1 MKIMQ
6 DTTYAKV
13 DVGTPFSGKTK
24 RRLSLDKA
32 VMVGGASRQINA
44 RTIAS
49 RNYQGCVSYIILSG
63 LDILQRLSKQNTG
76 LRWGCKDDVKFD
88 AISYDSKEAFV
99 SFINPVAP
107 SLDIGLQFRTYYQ
120 DGVLITNEIS
130 NRSTIKHDSENTM
143 GFTLYFE
150 KNVVNLRV
158 QDSIVASIRP
168 SENID
173 FGSWHVVRLRMSG
186 KLVRLTLGKQTKVV
200 EIKSRQSR
208 VSYKDEVFIGKG
220 THVAQTFRGW
230 IWNITMNDRRLSYL
244 NATGRN
250 AVAIYIYRMTDYCY
264 PNQCENGGRCIQ
276 TYDGPRCNCSK
287 TGFDGETCSKR
298 IKVYKKTCYDY
309 YVSGIRT
316 NGIYVIEPGSKPM
329 KVYCKMDDEDGPK
342 TILRTKQ
349 GSQLKAVYEALSSD
363 NDFYYHHFDYFAD
376 REQVDNLVKISGY
389 CRQYIEFYCSSST
402 LMFSNDEENALAN
415 RYGARWFS
423 SDGRIKHYWGGG
435 NKKPFTCACGLKGN
449 CADPQLKCNCDVM
462 DKQWRSDGGYLD
474 DKNDLPVSR
483 IQFSRKYTNPSAMFK
498 LGPLECFDGD
508 IKTTTTTTR
517 ATTTATTT
525 TTVPTPTKKSWMIS
539 SSVPSISTKIIQG
552 YDLNSLTLTSKF
564 IKTEST
570 KTEMRDTTTDRPWTE
585 LPRTTK
591 EMTGSSTSMKNN
603 QTDSPRSEMPTTT
616 GVHTTVLKQEIES
629 PSADVTTKTGPLLRS
644 TISSLLSNGYARHT
658 SPAINDKQ
666 MVILVALIASLALL
680 TLILIA
686 AVLRYRFF
694 KSSKKLTVELKKD
707 PESGSA
713 YSDSESVSSSD
724 KPLAADD
731 KQYRSMSDINSIE
744 IIRVASPYGKPTA
757 SDSVSSVS
765 SFDTSR
771 YLEVGDESE
780 NGSSS
785 SFTKRKGIL
794 KSNNKFIVSTRPK
807 SEGDIDDP
815 EEVIGL
821 IHINTINATSKSAEN
836 TSLLSK
842 TSEHLEDVK
851 FHLHP
856 RDANRKDKMIS
867 YSERDSYSDKESIDA
882 ETGFI
887 TDSSSSFDSRKS
899 LSSSGGEESNDEFYS
914 KKIRRPKRSVRFSI
928 QELSPK
934 KEAKIIRG
942 ISDSR
947 YRNEVDDEVFT

>member
-1 MKIMQ
+1 MQ

-32 VMVGGASRQINA
+32 VMIGGAARQIN
-44 RTIAS
+44 TQTVS
-49 RNYQGCVSYIILSG
+49 NRNFRGCVSYIILSEV
-63 LDILQRLSKQNTG
+63 DVLQRLSKQNTA
-76 LRWGCKDDVKFD
+76 LRWGCKEDIEFD
-88 AISYDSKEAFV
+88 AISYDSKEAFM
-99 SFINPVAP
+99 SFTNPAAP

-120 DGVLITNEIS
+120 DGVLITNEIN
-130 NRSTIKHDSENTM
+130 NRSTIKHNSENTM

-158 QDSIVASIRP
+158 QGNVVASIRP
-168 SENID
+168 SEDID

-186 KLVRLTLGKQTKVV
+186 KLVRLTLGEQTKVV
-200 EIKSRQSR
+200 EVKRESS
-208 VSYKDEVFIGKG
+208 VSYKEEVFIGKG
-220 THVAQTFRGW
+220 THIAQTFHGW
-230 IWNITMNDRRLSYL
+230 IWNITMNDKRLSYL

-250 AVAIYIYRMTDYCY
+250 AVAIYIYRMKDYCY

-287 TGFDGETCSKR
+287 TGFDGATCSKR
-298 IKVYKKTCYDY
+298 IKVYEKTCYDY
-309 YVSGIRT
+309 YVSGKRT
-316 NGIYVIEPGSKPM
+316 NGIYVIQPGSKPM
-329 KVYCKMDDEDGPK
+329 DVYCKMDDENGPK
-342 TILRTKQ
+342 TILRAKQ

-363 NDFYYHHFDYFAD
+363 SHFYYHHFDYLAKRD
-376 REQVDNLVKISGY
+376 QVNDLIKISGY

-402 LMFSNDEENALAN
+402 LMFSNDKENALAN

-423 SDGRIKHYWGGG
+423 SDGKIKHYWGGG
-435 NKKPFTCACGLKGN
+435 NKKAFTCACGLKGN
-449 CADPQLKCNCDVM
+449 CADQQLKCNCDAM
-462 DKQWRSDGGYLD
+462 DKKWRSDGGFLD
-474 DKNDLPVSR
+474 DKNDLPVSK

-498 LGPLECFDGD
+498 LGPLECFADD
-508 IKTTTTTTR
+508 IKTTTTTT
-517 ATTTATTT
+517 TKS
-525 TTVPTPTKKSWMIS
+525 TVSILTKRPWVVS
-539 SSVPSISTKIIQG
+539 SHVPSISTKIIQG
-552 YDLNSLTLTSKF
+552 HDLSSLTLTPKF

-570 KTEMRDTTTDRPWTE
+570 KTEMKDTTTDMPWTT

-591 EMTGSSTSMKNN
+591 EMTESSTYMINSP
-603 QTDSPRSEMPTTT
+603 TGSPRNEMPTTI
-616 GVHTTVLKQEIES
+616 GAHTTVFKQETES
-629 PSADVTTKTGPLLRS
+629 LSADVATTKTSPLLRS
-644 TISSLLSNGYARHT
+644 TFTSLSRNGYAHHT
-658 SPAINDKQ
+658 SPAISGKQ

-686 AVLRYRFF
+686 AVFRYRLF
-694 KSSKKLTVELKKD
+694 KSSKKLTVELTKD
-707 PESGSA
+707 PESSSGA
-713 YSDSESVSSSD
+713 YSESVSSSD
-724 KPLAADD
+724 KPLVGDD
-731 KQYRSMSDINSIE
+731 KQYRSMSDINRIE

-757 SDSVSSVS
+757 SESVSSVS

-771 YLEVGDESE
+771 YLEVGDESD

-794 KSNNKFIVSTRPK
+794 KSNNKFIVSSRPK

-821 IHINTINATSKSAEN
+821 IHINNINATSKSAEN

-842 TSEHLEDVK
+842 TSEHLEEVK

-856 RDANRKDKMIS
+856 RDAHRKGKLTT
-867 YSERDSYSDKESIDA
+867 YSDRDSYSDKESIDA

-887 TDSSSSFDSRKS
+887 TDSSSSYDSRKS
-899 LSSSGGEESNDEFYS
+899 LSSSGSDESNDEFYS

-934 KEAKIIRG
+934 KEAKTIRD
-942 ISDSR
+942 ICDSKH
-947 YRNEVDDEVFT
+947 RNDVDDEVFA